1 MMERTWKPATAVS
14 LAAVVVVAL
23 GMVVLTG
30 CLGRQSR
37 IAAASWDPDTAAD
50 DAMTQLDKD
59 GDGQLSAE
67 ELDAAPGLKY
77 CVKQLDADEN
87 GKLSRQEVYDRIKLY
102 QDLKVGLADFSCQV
116 FYKKKPLANA
126 TLRLVPEPFLGA
138 VVKSAV
144 GTSMRG
150 GQVRVITEGEDNPG
164 APIGMFRVEITS
176 PDVKIPAKY
185 NTETTLG
192 VEVSP
197 VTNPYQS
204 GPITFDLK
212 D

>member
-1 MMERTWKPATAVS
+1 MMERSWKPVTAVS
-14 LAAVVVVAL
+14 LAAVLVVAL
-23 GMVVLTG
+23 GVVALTG

-50 DAMTQLDKD
+50 EAMAQLDKD
-59 GDGQLSAE
+59 SDGQISAE

-102 QDLKVGLADFSCQV
+102 QDMKVGLSAFTLQV
-116 FYKKKPLANA
+116 KYKKRPLANA
-126 TLRLVPEPFLGA
+126 TVRLVPEPFLGD
-138 VVKSAV
+138 VVKPSS
-144 GTSMRG
+144 GTTTRQG
-150 GQVRVITEGEDNPG
+150 HVQLIAEGEDVPAAG
-164 APIGMFRVEITS
+164 IGMFRVEITS

-197 VTNPYQS
+197 VTDPYQS

-212 D
+212 E

>member
-1 MMERTWKPATAVS
+1 MMERSWKPVTAVS

-77 CVKQLDADEN
+77 CVKQLDVDEN

-116 FYKKKPLANA
+116 FYKKRPLANA
-126 TLRLVPEPFLGA
+126 TVKLVPEPFLGE
-138 VVKSAV
+138 VVKPAV
-144 GTSMRG
+144 GTTTRG
-150 GQVRVITEGEDNPG
+150 GQVQVIAEGEDNPG
-164 APIGMFRVEITS
+164 AAIGMFRVEITS

-185 NTETTLG
+185 NTATTLG

-204 GPITFDLK
+204 GPITFRLEE
-212 D
+212 